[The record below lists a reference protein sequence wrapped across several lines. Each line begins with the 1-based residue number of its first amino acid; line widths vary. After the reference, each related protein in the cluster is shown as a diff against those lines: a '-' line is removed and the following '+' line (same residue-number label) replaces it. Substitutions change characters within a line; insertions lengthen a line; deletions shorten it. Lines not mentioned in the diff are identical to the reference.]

1 MATLL
6 YFAKVLFSFICKDL
20 GFFMPQTTRLWA
32 GTNVEI
38 LARKSVEAR
47 DFL

>member
-20 GFFMPQTTRLWA
+20 RVFMPQTTHLWA

-38 LARKSVEAR
+38 LARKSVEASH
-47 DFL
+47 FL